1 MRYDNLIWDF
11 DGTLFDTY
19 PPMCR
24 QLQAAMEPLGGS
36 FTVEE
41 LLARF
46 AVSRGKVLS
55 YCAEQ
60 LNKTAEEIDA
70 AYRAYVTAHGQPQAD
85 LFPHAREVLERFRAA
100 GGRNFIFTHRS
111 ASVHDYLAD
120 AGLTDLFTEV
130 TSALD
135 VFARKP
141 DPAGNRYLIHK
152 YALESARTL
161 AVGDRELDILAGKRA
176 GTDACLF
183 APGGADGETA
193 ADYQIQD
200 LRQLCALLDL
210 PETSEE

>member
-24 QLQAAMEPLGGS
+24 QLQAAMEPLGGA

-46 AVSRGKVLS
+46 TVSRGEVLR
-55 YCAEQ
+55 YCAEK
-60 LNKTAEEIDA
+60 LGKSPEEIDA
-70 AYRAYVTAHGQPQAD
+70 VYRAYTAAHGHPAAE
-85 LFPHAREVLERFRAA
+85 LFPHAREVLERFQAA

-111 ASVHDYLAD
+111 ASVHDYLAQ

-141 DPAGNRYLIHK
+141 DPAGNRYLMDK

-183 APGGADGETA
+183 APHGADGETA

-200 LRQLCALLDL
+200 LRQLLPLLGL